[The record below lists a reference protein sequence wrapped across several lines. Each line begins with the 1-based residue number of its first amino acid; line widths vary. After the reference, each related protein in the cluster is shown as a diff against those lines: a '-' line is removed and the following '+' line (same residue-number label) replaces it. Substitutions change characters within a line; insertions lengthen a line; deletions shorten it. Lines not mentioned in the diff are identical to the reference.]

1 VGSDTVQREAAAAD
15 TELVG
20 NRFRDESGFGM
31 LELLIAMVVLNV
43 GLFAL
48 VGAFNAST
56 VTVRR
61 ASYVAAATA
70 VADKQMEIYR
80 SLQNCAIWLD
90 PTSFPAANVTSAYKS
105 DTTAYLGL
113 TFFDKSAS
121 TATQGA
127 APWATSSTSTAVNT
141 AWKADIPT
149 SCTPVASVTPPT
161 AATKATQTIAG
172 PDGANYTVY
181 TYIVITQPTSGT
193 YVKQVTITVRDPTN
207 AAKVLARQS
216 TYFNPIAAP

>member
-1 VGSDTVQREAAAAD
+1 
-15 TELVG
+15 
-20 NRFRDESGFGM
+20 M

-56 VTVRR
+56 VTIRR
-61 ASYVAAATA
+61 ASFVAAATA

-90 PTSFPAANVTSAYKS
+90 PTTFPAANVTSAYKS

-113 TFFDKSAS
+113 TFFDKSQS

-127 APWATSSTSTAVNT
+127 APWATSSTSNSVNT
-141 AWKADIPT
+141 AWKTDIGT
-149 SCTPVASVTPPT
+149 SCTPVANVTPPA
-161 AATKATQTIAG
+161 AATKAIQTIAG
-172 PDGANYTVY
+172 PDSTNYTVY
-181 TYIVITQPTSGT
+181 TYMVITQPTSGS
-193 YVKQVTITVRDPTN
+193 YVKQVTITVRDPKDST
-207 AAKVLARQS
+207 KVLARQS
-216 TYFNPIAAP
+216 SYFNPLTAP